1 MAVETSIL
9 KSVKKTLGL
18 DENYDAFD
26 HDVITH
32 VNSAF
37 FTLHQLGIG
46 PTEGFMIEGDEEIWD
61 EFTGTGV
68 KMTTLNAVKTYIYLY
83 VRLLFDPPGTPH
95 HIKAA
100 EDQKTELTH
109 RLLTERELQAWYPPS
124 SLPSLP

>member
-18 DENYDAFD
+18 DESYDAFD

-32 VNSAF
+32 INSAF

-46 PTEGFMIEGDEEIWD
+46 PTDGFMIEGDEELWE
-61 EFTGTGV
+61 EFVGMGV

-109 RLLTERELQAWYPPS
+109 RLLTERELQVWNPPS
-124 SLPSLP
+124 SSPSLP

>member
-109 RLLTERELQAWYPPS
+109 RLLTERELQAWNPPS

>member
-1 MAVETSIL
+1 MAVEQSIL
-9 KSVKKTLGL
+9 KSVKKILGL

-37 FTLHQLGIG
+37 FTLYQLGIG
-46 PTEGFMIEGDEEIWD
+46 PTGGFMIDGDEDLWSD
-61 EFTGTGV
+61 FTGVGV
-68 KMTTLNAVKTYIYLY
+68 SMPTLNAVQSYIYLY

-109 RLLTERELQAWYPPS
+109 RLLTERELTAWTTPTS
-124 SLPSLP
+124 TLP

>member
-18 DENYDAFD
+18 AESYDAFD
-26 HDVITH
+26 EDVIMH
-32 VNSAF
+32 INSAF

-46 PTEGFMIEGDEEIWD
+46 PTDGFMIEGDEETW
-61 EFTGTGV
+61 EQFTGLGV
-68 KMTTLNAVKTYIYLY
+68 TPPTLNAVKSYIYLF

-109 RLLTERELQAWYPPS
+109 RLLTERELLVWNPPS